1 MRLTIKKWGNSVGVR
16 IPAAILTELQLRA
29 DSLVDIQTE
38 NGKIIIEPIETEQS
52 LAQLLAGITED
63 NLHQEIDM
71 GEPMGNEW

>member
-16 IPAAILTELQLRA
+16 IPAAILTELQLKA
-29 DSLVDIQTE
+29 DSFVDIQTE
-38 NGKIIIEPIETEQS
+38 NGKIIIEPVEEQS
-52 LAQLLAGITED
+52 LAQLLAAITED